1 MGQGGRPH
9 ILGIDDG
16 PFEKG
21 ASREAAVVG
30 VVMEGADLVEGV
42 ALTSFPVD
50 GPDVT
55 AFLADW
61 VAGLRFRPALQ
72 GIVLG
77 GITIAGLAVVDMDL
91 LSQRLGLPVLVVN
104 RRDPSNHRLNDAL
117 EAADLA
123 DRRDVVE
130 RTPPAVEVGS
140 GLFLSYAGTEREA
153 AVAMV
158 RASLRKSTLPEPL
171 RLAHLIARALVTGE
185 SRGRV

>member
-1 MGQGGRPH
+1 MGQAGRPH

-16 PFEKG
+16 PFEKS
-21 ASREAAVVG
+21 ASREVAVVG

-77 GITIAGLAVVDMDL
+77 GITIAGLAVVDMVL

-104 RRDPSNHRLNDAL
+104 RRDPSNQRLNGAL
-117 EAADLA
+117 EAAGLA

-130 RTPPAVEVGS
+130 RTPPAVEVES
-140 GLFLSYAGTEREA
+140 GLYLSYAGTEREA
-153 AVAMV
+153 AAVMV
-158 RASLRKSTLPEPL
+158 RATLRKSTLPEPL

>member
-1 MGQGGRPH
+1 MG
-9 ILGIDDG
+9 
-16 PFEKG
+16 
-21 ASREAAVVG
+21 
-30 VVMEGADLVEGV
+30 
-42 ALTSFPVD
+42 
-50 GPDVT
+50 
-55 AFLADW
+55 
-61 VAGLRFRPALQ
+61 
-72 GIVLG
+72 
-77 GITIAGLAVVDMDL
+77 L

-153 AVAMV
+153 AAAMV
-158 RASLRKSTLPEPL
+158 RATLLKSTLPEPL